1 MSAIWLV
8 RHGEAAAGFS
18 EDVDPALSELGQT
31 HASAAAR
38 ALEEQVPAG
47 AALLTSPKRRAIQTG
62 EPFALRRGVAL
73 QVDPRFVE
81 LPSPGELEARKLW
94 LQEVLQGTWGALPES
109 VQQWRREIMAAIQA
123 LQTPSVI
130 FTHFLV
136 INAVAAKMSADDAV
150 VQCLPANGS
159 IHHLEVAGADW
170 RWASRGEMLK
180 SVVN

>member
-31 HASAAAR
+31 QASAVAR
-38 ALEEQVPAG
+38 ELAEQVPVN
-47 AALLTSPKRRAIQTG
+47 AALFTSPKRRAIQTG
-62 EPFALRRGVAL
+62 EPFALRRGIPL
-73 QVDPRFVE
+73 QIQPQFIE
-81 LPSPGELEARKLW
+81 LPSPGGLRARKSW
-94 LQEVLQGTWGALPES
+94 LQEVLRGTWSALPES
-109 VQQWRREIMAAIQA
+109 IQQWRREIVAAIEA
-123 LQTPSVI
+123 LQSPSVI
-130 FTHFLV
+130 FTHFVV
-136 INAVAAKMSADDAV
+136 INAVAAHMSGDDAV

>member
-1 MSAIWLV
+1 MSGIWLV

-18 EDVDPALSELGQT
+18 EDIDPALSELGQT
-31 HASAAAR
+31 QASAAAR
-38 ALEEQVPAG
+38 ELAEQVPVG

-73 QVDPRFVE
+73 QVEPRFIE
-81 LPSPGELEARKLW
+81 LPSPGESEARKSW
-94 LQEVLQGTWGALPES
+94 LQEVLQGTWSSLPES
-109 VQQWRREIMAAIQA
+109 VQQWRSEIVTTVQA
-123 LQTPSVI
+123 LRTPSVI

-136 INAVAAKMSADDAV
+136 INAVAAHVSDDDAV

-159 IHHLEVAGADW
+159 IHHLEVAGGDW
-170 RWASRGEMLK
+170 RWASQGEMLK

>member
-31 HASAAAR
+31 QAAAAAR
-38 ALEEQVPAG
+38 ALAEQVPVG
-47 AALLTSPKRRAIQTG
+47 AALLTSPKRRAIHTG

-81 LPSPGELEARKLW
+81 LPSPGELEARKPW
-94 LQEVLQGTWGALPES
+94 LQEVLQGTWSALPEP
-109 VQQWRREIMAAIQA
+109 VQQWRRDIVAAIQA

-136 INAVAAKMSADDAV
+136 INAVAAQMSGDDAV

-159 IHHLEVAGADW
+159 IHHLEVIGADW